1 MATVN
6 FSVPNEVKAAFDTAF
21 AGENKSAVVARL
33 MREAVEQKRC
43 LQRRVRVAEALL
55 ALRKAP
61 KPVTTAVVRRA
72 RVKGR
77 P

>member
-6 FSVPNEVKAAFDTAF
+6 FSVPNDVKTEFDRAF

-33 MREAVEQKRC
+33 MREAVED
-43 LQRRVRVAEALL
+43 RRRMRRRLRAMEALL
-55 ALRKAP
+55 GLRRSTRPATAAQVRAARAKA
-61 KPVTTAVVRRA
+61 
-72 RVKGR
+72 R